1 MFRIKAVQMPSL
13 LEAVL
18 VTATIIIIIN
28 ISILRFDTAPHIP
41 LILSVLFLIVYG
53 LIKGV
58 SYKTLEKGLTDG
70 AIVGIAAT
78 FLFFFIGMLIAS
90 WMMAGTIPTL
100 IYVGFEIVTPKFFLA
115 IVFVVC
121 AIVGVS
127 VGSSLTTV
135 GTIGVAF
142 IGIAS
147 AIDISLAM
155 TAGAIVSGAFFG
167 DKMSP
172 LSDTTNMASSILQ
185 VDLFDHIKN
194 MGWTTFPAFIIS
206 FILFAILSPN
216 ISTADTTNMEIFQQG
231 LLDTG
236 LVHWYVAV
244 IPIAVLVI
252 FSLMKAPALLGLS
265 AGTLSAIIVSFF
277 HSSMSLGDILN
288 TLFSGYASNTG
299 VVEID
304 ELLTRGGM
312 ESMFFTIG
320 IVLLAL
326 SLGGLLFTLGIVPK
340 LLSAIE
346 ASLKKV
352 RSVIVASALTAV
364 GINVLVGEQYLS
376 ILLTGETYQAQYKK
390 VGLDPIN
397 LARVSEDAGTV
408 VNPLVPWSV
417 CGVFIANV
425 LDVSTL
431 AYLPFAFFCILSPIL
446 TVLFG
451 LTGKTLTYIEPEN

>member
-172 LSDTTNMASSILQ
+172 LSDTTNMASSILK
-185 VDLFDHIKN
+185 VDLFAHIKN
-194 MGWTTFPAFIIS
+194 MAWTTIPAFIIA
-206 FILFAILSPN
+206 FILFAILSPD
-216 ISTADTTNMEIFQQG
+216 ISAAEITSMDAFQQG

-236 LVHWYVAV
+236 LVHWYSAV
-244 IPIAVLVI
+244 VPIVVLVI
-252 FSLMKAPALLGLS
+252 FSIMKAPALLGLA
-265 AGTLSAIIVSFF
+265 AGTVSAIIVRSEE
-277 HSSMSLGDILN
+277 HTS
-288 TLFSGYASNTG
+288 
-299 VVEID
+299 
-304 ELLTRGGM
+304 ELQSRGH
-312 ESMFFTIG
+312 F
-320 IVLLAL
+320 L
-326 SLGGLLFTLGIVPK
+326 
-340 LLSAIE
+340 
-346 ASLKKV
+346 
-352 RSVIVASALTAV
+352 
-364 GINVLVGEQYLS
+364 
-376 ILLTGETYQAQYKK
+376 
-390 VGLDPIN
+390 
-397 LARVSEDAGTV
+397 
-408 VNPLVPWSV
+408 
-417 CGVFIANV
+417 
-425 LDVSTL
+425 
-431 AYLPFAFFCILSPIL
+431 
-446 TVLFG
+446 
-451 LTGKTLTYIEPEN
+451 